1 MFCLSCGKKISKI
14 SKFCKYCGSSQI
26 IKKKISK
33 KEFETVWTCDY
44 CKTEFPSKKFSDEHE
59 IICANNPKNKKFP
72 FNTNPKKGWIIFW
85 ITTITVFVLTCFI
98 SAKFVE
104 KGVTLLNRDILSA
117 MFLGNICLGVIAF
130 FGIAFSRSKPKKNK
144 VNGLIKYS
152 LIICLAYLIINPSIL
167 ALEGYRA
174 SQNEEYK
181 NKYYKSQTPIP
192 TPIPQDSTDKLLKDL
207 NDYRTEQKMNV
218 LTLDQEMCQVAE
230 RLSKMENLEGALKK
244 TDYIDLCPKC
254 NGVGYAYVENTPLVN
269 VFSKFKEGPE
279 TNKVIDNKNYKYAC
293 FAINNQRV
301 QLFIGNKDSSLSKT
315 NTVVNNNS
323 GNIEC
328 IGPDG
333 KNFWTSLDECKKLN
347 EKWGKPL
354 DYMVNC
360 NIHQDCGG
368 GSRRLKLS
376 ECNNSTC
383 CQLGNGWSF
392 YLSREKCK
400 QDQGNLNKGSSNN
413 NVPPSNNTS
422 TQNTSPKV
430 MFNATETS
438 IKGTYYCYENK
449 VNEMVTQQSLVKGER
464 ELYEVCKSSSYNQNI
479 FNQCWKDTCSGLPDT
494 SACSSSCY
502 DKAYGECSNYYKTY
516 LEYRSK
522 LDNMRWDNCP

>member
-130 FGIAFSRSKPKKNK
+130 FGIAFSRSKPNKNK

-152 LIICLAYLIINPSIL
+152 LIICLAYLIINLSIL
-167 ALEGYRA
+167 TLEGYRA

-207 NDYRTEQKMNV
+207 NDYRIEQKMNV

-230 RLSKMENLEGALKK
+230 RLSKMEKLEGALKK
-244 TDYIDLCPKC
+244 SDYSDLCPKC
-254 NGVGYAYVENTPLVN
+254 NGVGYAYVENAPLVN
-269 VFSKFKEGPE
+269 VFSKFKEGSE

-315 NTVVNNNS
+315 NAVVNNNS

-333 KNFWTSLDECKKLN
+333 KHFNTTMDECKKLA
-347 EKWGKPL
+347 EKWGKTV

-360 NIHQDCGG
+360 NYPPECGG
-368 GSRRLKLS
+368 GTKRESNS
-376 ECNNSTC
+376 ECEKPCTRINNTNNNQQVIYVPQNTTNNSSNKTAVFLTYLQYTIYC
-383 CQLGNGWSF
+383 PPQNVEAVKSIDATMKSKSTEWARNYNDCYDRFRNNDPCWSSCKTAHSTGW
-392 YLSREKCK
+392 
-400 QDQGNLNKGSSNN
+400 
-413 NVPPSNNTS
+413 
-422 TQNTSPKV
+422 
-430 MFNATETS
+430 
-438 IKGTYYCYENK
+438 
-449 VNEMVTQQSLVKGER
+449 
-464 ELYEVCKSSSYNQNI
+464 
-479 FNQCWKDTCSGLPDT
+479 NQCSSTYGYSGSDYD
-494 SACSSSCY
+494 ACTKKVSDEYSSCISKCPSPSSSCDY
-502 DKAYGECSNYYKTY
+502 VYSEQKNLS
-516 LEYRSK
+516 SQI
-522 LDNMRWDNCP
+522 DNLCN